1 MLSGADQAPGASSD
15 ARKRSRAKPST
26 GRRTA
31 DSIDATKAAL
41 LAAIT
46 KEPGR
51 RFEEIR
57 VALRRDR
64 ADLQLPLR
72 KLVADGAVKS
82 KGVKRATRY
91 YPG

>member
-1 MLSGADQAPGASSD
+1 MTGASL
-15 ARKRSRAKPST
+15 
-26 GRRTA
+26 
-31 DSIDATKAAL
+31 DATKEVL

-57 VALRRDR
+57 LALGRDR

-72 KLVADGAVKS
+72 KLVAEGSVKS

-91 YPG
+91 YPASR